1 MTMDEKSVSRLGQ
14 KQLYARFWRFAS
26 GFWNEPPSWAVRSLT
41 ISLIILIVVQLI
53 VQYRLNLW
61 NRDFFDALQQ
71 RSGNALWKEALLFL
85 PLAASSIV
93 LSIISV
99 WGRMMAQRKWRAWL
113 TTSVIDYWLAGD
125 HYRRLNQVGGEHQ
138 NPEFRI
144 AEDARIATDAP
155 IDLALGLLTSLLTAA
170 TFIVVLWEVGGTL
183 AVNVFGRTVGIPGY
197 LVIAVIAYSFLFT
210 SAMQAIG
217 RNLTHVIEGK
227 NQAEAEFLSAATRL
241 AEVGESS
248 MPLENQGRERRVL
261 VSALANVLEYW
272 LDLCKELMRITL
284 VSQGNFLL
292 APVVGWILCA
302 PKFLAGAMTLGELT
316 QAAAAFVIVQGAF
329 NWLVDNYQRFA
340 DWTSSVNRVAYLLFA
355 LDEVAKHDELKTA
368 SPSMPA
374 ISVFPGLEL
383 ALGGDETGEKAIRK
397 PKDRTVPP

>member
-1 MTMDEKSVSRLGQ
+1 MTMDQESAPRFAQ

-26 GFWNEPPSWAVRSLT
+26 GFWNESPSWVVRSLT
-41 ISLIILIVVQLI
+41 ISLIILVAVQLI

-71 RSGNALWKEALLFL
+71 RSGSGLWKEALLFL
-85 PLAASSIV
+85 PLAASSIT

-125 HYRRLNQVGGEHQ
+125 HYRRLDQVGGEHQ

-144 AEDARIATDAP
+144 AEDSRIATDAP

-170 TFIVVLWEVGGTL
+170 TFIVVLWEVGGAL
-183 AVNVFGRTVGIPGY
+183 AVNVFGRTVSVPGY
-197 LVIAVIAYSFLFT
+197 LVIAVVAYSFLFT
-210 SAMQAIG
+210 SAMRVIG

-227 NQAEAEFLSAATRL
+227 NQAEAEFLSEAARL
-241 AEVGESS
+241 AEVGESL
-248 MPLENQGRERRVL
+248 MPMENRERERRAL
-261 VSALANVLEYW
+261 ASALANVLEYW
-272 LDLCKELMRITL
+272 LDLCKELMRTTL

-302 PKFLAGAMTLGELT
+302 PKFLVGTMTLGELT

-355 LDEVAKHDELKTA
+355 LDEIAKHDELEVA
-368 SPSMPA
+368 SASMPRFSA
-374 ISVFPGLEL
+374 FPDKM
-383 ALGGDETGEKAIRK
+383 GGKAIRS
-397 PKDRTVPP
+397 PTDRTAPP

>member
-1 MTMDEKSVSRLGQ
+1 MTMDQENAPRFAQ

-26 GFWNEPPSWAVRSLT
+26 GFWNEPPSWVARSLT
-41 ISLIILIVVQLI
+41 ISLIILVAVQLI
-53 VQYRLNLW
+53 LQYRLNLW

-71 RSGNALWKEALLFL
+71 RSGSELWKEALLFL
-85 PLAASSIV
+85 PLAACSIA

-125 HYRRLNQVGGEHQ
+125 HYRRLNQVEGEHQ

-144 AEDARIATDAP
+144 AEDSRIATDAP

-170 TFIVVLWEVGGTL
+170 TFIVVLWEVGGAL
-183 AVNVFGRTVGIPGY
+183 AVNVFGRTVSIPGY
-197 LVIAVIAYSFLFT
+197 LVIAVVAYSFLFT
-210 SAMQAIG
+210 SAMRVIG

-227 NQAEAEFLSAATRL
+227 NQAEAEFLSEAARL
-241 AEVGESS
+241 AEVGESL
-248 MPLENQGRERRVL
+248 MPSENRERERRAL
-261 VSALANVLEYW
+261 ASALANVLEYW
-272 LDLCKELMRITL
+272 LDLCKELMRTTL

-302 PKFLAGAMTLGELT
+302 PKFLVGTMTLGELT

-355 LDEVAKHDELKTA
+355 LDEIAKHDELEVA
-368 SPSMPA
+368 SASIPQFSA
-374 ISVFPGLEL
+374 FP
-383 ALGGDETGEKAIRK
+383 DKIGEKAIRR
-397 PKDRTVPP
+397 PDGRTVPR